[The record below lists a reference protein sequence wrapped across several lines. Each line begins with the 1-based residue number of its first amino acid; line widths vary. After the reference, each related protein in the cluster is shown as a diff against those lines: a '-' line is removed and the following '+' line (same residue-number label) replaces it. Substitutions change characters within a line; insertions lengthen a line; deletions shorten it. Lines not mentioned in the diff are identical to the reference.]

1 MIDPSP
7 ASGISVDRCMFC
19 CYSYPKP
26 IKKLITR
33 KGASCMNTIHG
44 GVIDHCVYPKSNDSS
59 LSWRSMLLLFVIFCV
74 GCRWIGVGFCFVY
87 LLFLQ
92 PNPLFWLVWLFV
104 SLLHKITNK
113 HTTIIIYITS
123 GMLSVYMLALV
134 QGLAVPG
141 SSESLLLLAAILA
154 GIIILSLCKV
164 PLLYID
170 GYNLSDNFSG
180 MGVLIYLFLFVVGW
194 CR

>member
-19 CYSYPKP
+19 CYLYPKP
-26 IKKLITR
+26 IKKRAPGRVLHVWIPSMVAWLTTVCILNLMVVAYLGDR
-33 KGASCMNTIHG
+33 CYHYLLSFVL
-44 GVIDHCVYPKSNDSS
+44 GVDGLGLV
-59 LSWRSMLLLFVIFCV
+59 LLLLLLL
-74 GCRWIGVGFCFVY
+74 

-113 HTTIIIYITS
+113 HTIIVIYITS

-134 QGLAVPG
+134 QGLAVQG

-154 GIIILSLCKV
+154 GIIILSYVK
-164 PLLYID
+164 YH
-170 GYNLSDNFSG
+170 YFT
-180 MGVLIYLFLFVVGW
+180 
-194 CR
+194 